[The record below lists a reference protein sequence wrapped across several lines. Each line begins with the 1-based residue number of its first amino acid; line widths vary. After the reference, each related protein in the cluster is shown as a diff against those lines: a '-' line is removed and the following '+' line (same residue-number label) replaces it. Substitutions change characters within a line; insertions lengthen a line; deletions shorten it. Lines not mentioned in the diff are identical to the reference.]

1 MEITEIERA
10 VEAVLF
16 AVGDPIELSR
26 LSAILDVDEAS
37 LEKIITNLRDYYD
50 FEQRGVR
57 IVKLENSY
65 QMCSTPRHAEFV
77 RKAMETKKPPRLSPP
92 LLEVL
97 SVIAYRQPVTR
108 AYVEQV
114 RGVDCSYSVT
124 SLVEKGL
131 IKESGR
137 LDVPGKPIL
146 YRTTKDFLRVFGLES
161 LNDLPELPEFAD
173 TEDGQVS
180 FSDMDG
186 EAENITET
194 TEEPVEMENNE

>member
-1 MEITEIERA
+1 MEIKEIERS
-10 VEAVLF
+10 VEAILF
-16 AVGDPIELSR
+16 AVGDPVSLSR
-26 LSAILDVDEAS
+26 LSEILSVDEAS
-37 LEKIITNLRDYYD
+37 LEKIIINLRDYYD

-57 IVKLENSY
+57 IVKLENAY
-65 QMCSTPRHAEFV
+65 QMCSASQYAEFV
-77 RKAMETKKPPRLSPP
+77 RKAMETKRPPRLSPP

-114 RGVDCSYSVT
+114 RGVDCSYSVS

-131 IKESGR
+131 ICESGR

-146 YRTTKDFLRVFGLES
+146 YRTTKNFLRVFGLES

-173 TEDGQVS
+173 TEDGQVT
-180 FSDMDG
+180 FNDI
-186 EAENITET
+186 EQA
-194 TEEPVEMENNE
+194 NNEQVANEQVDE

>member
-57 IVKLENSY
+57 IVKLDNSY
-65 QMCSTPRHAEFV
+65 QMCSAPQHAEYI
-77 RKAMETKKPPRLSPP
+77 RKALETKKAPRLSPP

-114 RGVDCSYSVT
+114 RGVDCSYSIT
-124 SLVEKGL
+124 SLTEKGL

-161 LNDLPELPEFAD
+161 LNDLPELPEFSD
-173 TEDGQVS
+173 TEDGQIT
-180 FSDMDG
+180 FS
-186 EAENITET
+186 EAEHEAEQQSAQS
-194 TEEPVEMENNE
+194 EEQEA

>member
-1 MEITEIERA
+1 MEIVEIERA
-10 VEAVLF
+10 VEAILF

-26 LSAILDVDEAS
+26 LSEILDVDEPS

-57 IVKLENSY
+57 IVKLDNSY
-65 QMCSTPRHAEFV
+65 QMCSSPHHAGFI
-77 RKAMETKKPPRLSPP
+77 RKALETRKAPRLSPP

-97 SVIAYRQPVTR
+97 SIIAYRQPVTR

-114 RGVDCSYSVT
+114 RGVDCSYSIT
-124 SLVEKGL
+124 SLVEKNL
-131 IKESGR
+131 IEESGR

-180 FSDMDG
+180 FSDM
-186 EAENITET
+186 EQSNIQ
-194 TEEPVEMENNE
+194 ENNEQEG

>member
-1 MEITEIERA
+1 MEIAKIESA

-16 AVGDPIELSR
+16 AAGDPVELSR
-26 LSAILDVDEAS
+26 LSEILEVDEES
-37 LEKIITNLRDYYD
+37 LEKIITKLRDDYD
-50 FEQRGVR
+50 FDQRGLR
-57 IVKLENSY
+57 IVKLDNSY
-65 QMCSTPRHAEFV
+65 QMCSAPMHADFV
-77 RKAMETKKPPRLSPP
+77 RKALETKRAPRLSPP

-114 RGVDCSYSVT
+114 RGVDCSYSIT
-124 SLVEKGL
+124 SLAEKEL

-146 YRTTKDFLRVFGLES
+146 YRTTKNFLRVFGLES

-180 FSDMDG
+180 FS
-186 EAENITET
+186 ELPEVS
-194 TEEPVEMENNE
+194 EEIN

>member
-1 MEITEIERA
+1 MDIAEIERA
-10 VEAVLF
+10 VEAILF

-26 LSAILDVDEAS
+26 LSEILEVDEPS
-37 LEKIITNLRDYYD
+37 LEKVITKLRDDYD
-50 FEQRGVR
+50 FEKRGIK

-65 QMCSTPRHAEFV
+65 QMCSAPIHAPYI
-77 RKAMETKKPPRLSPP
+77 RKALETKRAPRLSPP

-114 RGVDCSYSVT
+114 RGVDCSYSIT

-146 YRTTKDFLRVFGLES
+146 YRTTKEFLRVFGLET

-173 TEDGQVS
+173 TEDGQVT
-180 FSDMDG
+180 FN
-186 EAENITET
+186 ELPIE
-194 TEEPVEMENNE
+194 ENNKE

>member
-1 MEITEIERA
+1 MEIAEVERA

-16 AVGDPIELSR
+16 ATGEPVKLSR
-26 LSAILDVDEAS
+26 LSEIIEVDEES
-37 LEKIITNLRDYYD
+37 LEKIITKLRDDYD
-50 FEQRGVR
+50 FEKRGLR
-57 IVKLENSY
+57 IVKLEDSY
-65 QMCSTPRHAEFV
+65 QMCSAPTYAPYI
-77 RKAMETKKPPRLSPP
+77 RKALETKRAPRLSPP

-114 RGVDCSYSVT
+114 RGVDCSYSIT

-146 YRTTKDFLRVFGLES
+146 YRTTKDFLRVFGLET
-161 LNDLPELPEFAD
+161 LNDLPDLPEFSD

-180 FSDMDG
+180 FNDISEEEVAAAEEAV
-186 EAENITET
+186 EAE
-194 TEEPVEMENNE
+194 

>member
-16 AVGDPIELSR
+16 ATGEPIELSR
-26 LSAILDVDEAS
+26 ISEILEVDEES
-37 LEKIITNLRDYYD
+37 LEKIITKLRDDYD
-50 FEQRGVR
+50 FDQRGIR

-65 QMCSTPRHAEFV
+65 QMCSSPRCAEFV
-77 RKAMETKKPPRLSPP
+77 RKALETRKAPKLTPP

-97 SVIAYRQPVTR
+97 SVIAYRQPTTR

-114 RGVDCSYSVT
+114 RGVDCTYSIA
-124 SLVEKGL
+124 SLVDKGL

-161 LNDLPELPEFAD
+161 INDLPELPEFAD
-173 TEDGQVS
+173 TEDRQVS
-180 FSDMDG
+180 FNDVT
-186 EAENITET
+186 EAEKAVAEQTADEIEA
-194 TEEPVEMENNE
+194 EFAE

>member
-1 MEITEIERA
+1 MDIKEIERS
-10 VEAVLF
+10 VEAILF
-16 AVGDPIELSR
+16 AVGDPVGLSR
-26 LSAILDVDEAS
+26 LSEILDVDESS

-57 IVKLENSY
+57 IVKLENAY
-65 QMCSTPRHAEFV
+65 QMCSASQYGEFV
-77 RKAMETKKPPRLSPP
+77 RKAMETKRPPRLSPP

-114 RGVDCSYSVT
+114 RGVDCSYSVS

-131 IKESGR
+131 ICESGR

-146 YRTTKDFLRVFGLES
+146 YRTTKNFLRVFGLES
-161 LNDLPELPEFAD
+161 LNDLPDLPEFAD
-173 TEDGQVS
+173 TDDGQVT
-180 FSDMDG
+180 FNDI
-186 EAENITET
+186 EQNINEENE
-194 TEEPVEMENNE
+194 

>member
-1 MEITEIERA
+1 MEIVEIERA
-10 VEAVLF
+10 VEAILF
-16 AVGDPIELSR
+16 ATGDPVELSR
-26 LSAILDVDEAS
+26 IAEILDVDEIS

-57 IVKLENSY
+57 IVKLDNSY
-65 QMCSTPRHAEFV
+65 QMCSAPQHAEYI
-77 RKAMETKKPPRLSPP
+77 RKALETKKAPRLSPP

-114 RGVDCSYSVT
+114 RGVDCSYSIT
-124 SLVEKGL
+124 SLTEKGL

-161 LNDLPELPEFAD
+161 LNDLPELPEFSD
-173 TEDGQVS
+173 TEDGQIT
-180 FSDMDG
+180 FS
-186 EAENITET
+186 EAEHEAEQQSAQS
-194 TEEPVEMENNE
+194 EEQEA

>member
-1 MEITEIERA
+1 MEIVEIERA
-10 VEAVLF
+10 VEAILF
-16 AVGDPIELSR
+16 ATGDPVELSR
-26 LSAILDVDEAS
+26 IAEILDVDEPS
-37 LEKIITNLRDYYD
+37 LERIITNLRDYYD

-57 IVKLENSY
+57 IVKLDNSY
-65 QMCSTPRHAEFV
+65 QMCSAPQYAEYI
-77 RKAMETKKPPRLSPP
+77 RKALETKRAPRLSPP

-114 RGVDCSYSVT
+114 RGVDCSYSIT
-124 SLVEKGL
+124 SLTEKGL

-161 LNDLPELPEFAD
+161 LNDLPELPEFSD
-173 TEDGQVS
+173 TEDGQIT
-180 FSDMDG
+180 FS
-186 EAENITET
+186 EAEHEAEQQSVQN
-194 TEEPVEMENNE
+194 EEQEA

>member
-1 MEITEIERA
+1 MDIKEIERS
-10 VEAVLF
+10 VEAILF
-16 AVGDPIELSR
+16 AVGDPVSLSR
-26 LSAILDVDEAS
+26 LSEILNVDEVS
-37 LEKIITNLRDYYD
+37 LEKIIINLRDYYD

-57 IVKLENSY
+57 IVKLENAY
-65 QMCSTPRHAEFV
+65 QMCSASQYAEFV
-77 RKAMETKKPPRLSPP
+77 RKAMETKRPPRLSPP

-114 RGVDCSYSVT
+114 RGVDCSYSVS

-131 IKESGR
+131 ICESGR

-161 LNDLPELPEFAD
+161 LNDLPDLPEFAD
-173 TEDGQVS
+173 TEDGQVT
-180 FSDMDG
+180 FNDM
-186 EAENITET
+186 EQN
-194 TEEPVEMENNE
+194 NNEKTDSVQNDE

>member
-1 MEITEIERA
+1 MEIVEIERA
-10 VEAVLF
+10 VEAILF
-16 AVGDPIELSR
+16 AVGEPVELSR
-26 LSAILDVDEAS
+26 ISEILDIDEPS

-57 IVKLENSY
+57 IVKLDNSY
-65 QMCSTPRHAEFV
+65 QMCSSPRHAEFI
-77 RKAMETKKPPRLSPP
+77 RKALETKKPPRLSPP

-114 RGVDCSYSVT
+114 RGVDCSYSIT
-124 SLVEKGL
+124 SLTEKGL
-131 IKESGR
+131 IMESGR

-173 TEDGQVS
+173 TEDGQVT
-180 FSDMDG
+180 FS
-186 EAENITET
+186 EIEQNKE
-194 TEEPVEMENNE
+194 

>member
-1 MEITEIERA
+1 MEIVEIERA
-10 VEAVLF
+10 VEAILF
-16 AVGDPIELSR
+16 ATGDPVELSR
-26 LSAILDVDEAS
+26 IAEILDVDEPS

-57 IVKLENSY
+57 IVKLDNSY
-65 QMCSTPRHAEFV
+65 QMCSAPQYAEYI
-77 RKAMETKKPPRLSPP
+77 RKALESKKAPRLSPP

-114 RGVDCSYSVT
+114 RGVDCSYSIT
-124 SLVEKGL
+124 SLTEKGL

-161 LNDLPELPEFAD
+161 LNDLPELPEFSD
-173 TEDGQVS
+173 TEDGQIT
-180 FSDMDG
+180 FS
-186 EAENITET
+186 EAEHQPEQS
-194 TEEPVEMENNE
+194 EE

>member
-1 MEITEIERA
+1 MEIIEIQRA
-10 VEAVLF
+10 VEGILF

-26 LSAILDVDEAS
+26 LSEILDVDEES
-37 LEKIITNLRDYYD
+37 LEKIITQLRDEYD
-50 FEQRGVR
+50 FEQRGIR
-57 IVKLENSY
+57 IVKLDNSY
-65 QMCSTPRHAEFV
+65 QMCSSPRMAEFI
-77 RKAMETKKPPRLSPP
+77 RKALETKRAPRLSPP

-114 RGVDCSYSVT
+114 RGVDCSYSIT

-173 TEDGQVS
+173 TEDGQVT
-180 FSDMDG
+180 F
-186 EAENITET
+186 
-194 TEEPVEMENNE
+194 NEIEQQGN

>member
-1 MEITEIERA
+1 MEIAEIERA

-16 AVGDPIELSR
+16 AAGDPVELSR
-26 LSAILDVDEAS
+26 LSEILDVDEPS

-57 IVKLENSY
+57 IVKLDSAY
-65 QMCSTPRHAEFV
+65 QMCSSPRHAEV
-77 RKAMETKKPPRLSPP
+77 IRRALETKKPPRLSPP

-114 RGVDCSYSVT
+114 RGVDCSYSIA
-124 SLVEKGL
+124 SLTEKGL
-131 IKESGR
+131 IMESGR

-161 LNDLPELPEFAD
+161 LGDLPDLPEFAD

-180 FSDMDG
+180 F
-186 EAENITET
+186 
-194 TEEPVEMENNE
+194 NEIEQQ

>member
-1 MEITEIERA
+1 MDIKEIERA
-10 VEAVLF
+10 VEAILF
-16 AVGDPIELSR
+16 AAGDPVSLSR
-26 LSAILDVDEAS
+26 ISEILNIDEVS

-65 QMCSTPRHAEFV
+65 QMCSASQYAEFV
-77 RKAMETKKPPRLSPP
+77 RKAMETKRPPRLSPP

-114 RGVDCSYSVT
+114 RGVDCTYSVS

-131 IKESGR
+131 ICESGR

-161 LNDLPELPEFAD
+161 LNDLPDLPEFAD
-173 TEDGQVS
+173 TEDGQVT
-180 FSDMDG
+180 FNDM
-186 EAENITET
+186 EQTQSE
-194 TEEPVEMENNE
+194 ENNE

>member
-1 MEITEIERA
+1 MEIVEIERA
-10 VEAVLF
+10 VEAILF
-16 AVGDPIELSR
+16 AAGDPVELSR
-26 LSAILDVDEAS
+26 LSEILDIDEPS

-65 QMCSTPRHAEFV
+65 QMCSSPRHAEFI
-77 RKAMETKKPPRLSPP
+77 RKALETRKAPRLSPP

-114 RGVDCSYSVT
+114 RGVDCSYSIT
-124 SLVEKGL
+124 SLVEKSL
-131 IKESGR
+131 IEESGR

-173 TEDGQVS
+173 TEDGQVT
-180 FSDMDG
+180 FSDM
-186 EAENITET
+186 EQSNATEI
-194 TEEPVEMENNE
+194 NEQEG

>member
-1 MEITEIERA
+1 MEIAEIERA

-26 LSAILDVDEAS
+26 LSEILDVDEPS
-37 LEKIITNLRDYYD
+37 LEKIITKLRDDYD
-50 FEQRGVR
+50 FDKRGIK

-65 QMCSTPRHAEFV
+65 QMCSAPIHAPFI
-77 RKAMETKKPPRLSPP
+77 RKALETKRAPRLSPP

-114 RGVDCSYSVT
+114 RGVDCSYSIT

-146 YRTTKDFLRVFGLES
+146 YRTTKDFLRVFGLET

-173 TEDGQVS
+173 TEDGQVTFNELS
-180 FSDMDG
+180 LPEDN
-186 EAENITET
+186 AE
-194 TEEPVEMENNE
+194 

>member
-1 MEITEIERA
+1 MEIAEIERA

-16 AVGDPIELSR
+16 AVGDPVELSR
-26 LSAILDVDEAS
+26 LSDILEVDEPS

-50 FEQRGVR
+50 FEKRGIR
-57 IVKLENSY
+57 IIKLDNSY
-65 QMCSTPRHAEFV
+65 QMCSTPRHAEFI
-77 RKAMETKKPPRLSPP
+77 RKALETKKAPRLSPP

-114 RGVDCSYSVT
+114 RGVDCSYSIT
-124 SLVEKGL
+124 SLCEKGL
-131 IKESGR
+131 IAESGR

-161 LNDLPELPEFAD
+161 LGDLPELPEFAD
-173 TEDGQVS
+173 TEDGQVT
-180 FSDMDG
+180 FSEIEQSEDG
-186 EAENITET
+186 NPKE
-194 TEEPVEMENNE
+194 

>member
-1 MEITEIERA
+1 MEIVEIERA
-10 VEAVLF
+10 VEAILF
-16 AVGDPIELSR
+16 ATGDPVELSR
-26 LSAILDVDEAS
+26 IAEILDVDEPS
-37 LEKIITNLRDYYD
+37 LERIITNLRDYYD

-57 IVKLENSY
+57 IVKLDNSY
-65 QMCSTPRHAEFV
+65 QMCSAPQFAEYI
-77 RKAMETKKPPRLSPP
+77 RKALETKKAPRLSPP

-114 RGVDCSYSVT
+114 RGVDCSYSIT
-124 SLVEKGL
+124 SLTEKGL

-161 LNDLPELPEFAD
+161 LNDLPELPEFSD
-173 TEDGQVS
+173 TEDGQMT
-180 FSDMDG
+180 FS
-186 EAENITET
+186 EAEREA
-194 TEEPVEMENNE
+194 ESQPEKSGE

>member
-1 MEITEIERA
+1 MQIPEIERA
-10 VEAVLF
+10 IEAILF
-16 AVGDPIELSR
+16 ATGDPIELSR
-26 LSAILDVDEAS
+26 LSEILEIDEES
-37 LEKIITNLRDYYD
+37 LEKIITKLRDYYD
-50 FEQRGVR
+50 FERRGVR

-65 QMCSTPRHAEFV
+65 QMCSAPEHAGYI
-77 RKAMETKKPPRLSPP
+77 RKALETRRAPRLSPS

-97 SVIAYRQPVTR
+97 SVIAYRQPTTR

-114 RGVDCSYSVT
+114 RGVDCSYSIT

-161 LNDLPELPEFAD
+161 LSDLPELPEFSD

-180 FSDMDG
+180 FADM
-186 EAENITET
+186 EQEKIPEENK
-194 TEEPVEMENNE
+194 EN

>member
-1 MEITEIERA
+1 MEIVEIERA
-10 VEAVLF
+10 VEAILF
-16 AVGDPIELSR
+16 ATGDPVELSR
-26 LSAILDVDEAS
+26 IAEILDVDEPS
-37 LEKIITNLRDYYD
+37 LERIITNLRDYYD

-57 IVKLENSY
+57 IVKLDNSY
-65 QMCSTPRHAEFV
+65 QMCSAPQYAEYI
-77 RKAMETKKPPRLSPP
+77 RKALETKKAPRLSPP

-114 RGVDCSYSVT
+114 RGVDCSYSIT
-124 SLVEKGL
+124 SLTEKGL

-161 LNDLPELPEFAD
+161 LNDLPELPEFSD
-173 TEDGQVS
+173 TEDGQMT
-180 FSDMDG
+180 FS
-186 EAENITET
+186 EAEHEA
-194 TEEPVEMENNE
+194 EHQPEQNEG

>member
-1 MEITEIERA
+1 MEIVEIERA
-10 VEAVLF
+10 VEAILF
-16 AVGDPIELSR
+16 ATGDPVELSR
-26 LSAILDVDEAS
+26 IAEILDVDEIS

-57 IVKLENSY
+57 IVKLDNSY
-65 QMCSTPRHAEFV
+65 QMCSAPQYAEYI
-77 RKAMETKKPPRLSPP
+77 RKALETKKAPRLSPP

-114 RGVDCSYSVT
+114 RGVDCSYSIT
-124 SLVEKGL
+124 SLTEKGL

-161 LNDLPELPEFAD
+161 LNDLPELPEFSD
-173 TEDGQVS
+173 TEDGQIT
-180 FSDMDG
+180 FS
-186 EAENITET
+186 EAEHEAEQQSAQS
-194 TEEPVEMENNE
+194 EEQEA